1 MWPLATK
8 GETFAVRVCRCP
20 LARGYGQQTAA
31 QGPTPE
37 RAFLSFSHGKKTNK
51 KKNRNIYIPQRVSV
65 SSVESHPHIWP
76 RKARKPSH
84 FRNVWGI
91 APHGSTLHP
100 PLWAAVATDAMSG
113 RRGARGG
120 RTAPAAVPGRAAQRG
135 AERFSN
141 ANPWMRS
148 AFQRPLVQL
157 SSSVLCWF
165 LFLFLFSCIN

>member
-1 MWPLATK
+1 VAL
-8 GETFAVRVCRCP
+8 GNEGRNLCRQSLPMSLSEGIRSANC
-20 LARGYGQQTAA
+20 
-31 QGPTPE
+31 
-37 RAFLSFSHGKKTNK
+37 RAGTYPRESFSIFFSWEENK
-51 KKNRNIYIPQRVSV
+51 QKKNRNIYIPQRVSV

-165 LFLFLFSCIN
+165 LFLFLFSFIN